1 MVRENVFWIQE
12 QWFIYKAKPEK
23 SLLSPTPT
31 TSVSVGLNRKR
42 FPAKKCIC
50 CFSPCSFPYWQN
62 TLQNVLLQ
70 PTSQCFICFLPP
82 TLSLLKAPSVPAHE
96 LHTPAVPL
104 SRMRIQLEAMD
115 VTPEALISQGRMQ
128 RPFPS
133 QIFLPFSG
141 RIHLLVFWGTFLL
154 LTVVDGL

>member
-1 MVRENVFWIQE
+1 MSSGFRNSDL
-12 QWFIYKAKPEK
+12 FIKQSQKNP
-23 SLLSPTPT
+23 SSPHTPT
-31 TSVSVGLNRKR
+31 TSVSVGLNRKW

-128 RPFPS
+128 RPFPT
-133 QIFLPFSG
+133 QISFSG

>member
-1 MVRENVFWIQE
+1 MSSGFRNSDL
-12 QWFIYKAKPEK
+12 FIKQSQKNP
-23 SLLSPTPT
+23 SSPHTPT

-70 PTSQCFICFLPP
+70 PTSQYFICFLPP

-128 RPFPS
+128 RPFPT
-133 QIFLPFSG
+133 QISFSG

>member
-1 MVRENVFWIQE
+1 MSSGFRNSDL
-12 QWFIYKAKPEK
+12 FIKQSQKNP
-23 SLLSPTPT
+23 SSPHTPT

-128 RPFPS
+128 RPFPT
-133 QIFLPFSG
+133 QISFSG